1 MRLDLHSLTD
11 SALQTKAKCSFIM
24 LKDVT
29 DYAVF
34 AFAAVLTRSIRRQNE
49 LQMNY
54 GSQSLLK

>member
-34 AFAAVLTRSIRRQNE
+34 AFAAVLTGSINSLAE
-49 LQMNY
+49 LQMN
-54 GSQSLLK
+54 